1 MDLCQQEKNLIGQG
15 EKIFK
20 ERNKSTFP
28 FFRVLGRRIEEMA
41 RQKGKTKQK
50 NSQPT
55 NQPTKKKPEMEARGS
70 KYPEKKLFMIQM
82 ELRM

>member
-1 MDLCQQEKNLIGQG
+1 MDLCQWEKNLIGQG

-50 NSQPT
+50 TSQPT
-55 NQPTKKKPEMEARGS
+55 NQKKKKKPEMEARGS
-70 KYPEKKLFMIQM
+70 EYPEKKLLILQM
-82 ELRM
+82 ELQM